1 MLMIKDS
8 DPLLMLSSLVCTLA
22 PQPNVYR
29 RPGEARF
36 FPDSHEIVEK
46 IKNMAAL
53 CGLKNAL
60 TVIEHHNKSS
70 GQFVVI
76 VRNSTQ
82 CLNEC
87 GCQWLAVS
95 APNYEKYGNDII
107 FEFAEDGHAFLIF
120 SVKETANALYTELSE
135 RFEKYSNTSVLLR
148 QNSFDT
154 WRVTFDLIT

>member
-1 MLMIKDS
+1 
-8 DPLLMLSSLVCTLA
+8 
-22 PQPNVYR
+22 
-29 RPGEARF
+29 
-36 FPDSHEIVEK
+36 
-46 IKNMAAL
+46 MAAQ

-70 GQFVVI
+70 GQFVVV

-120 SVKETANALYTELSE
+120 SVKETANALYIELSE
-135 RFEKYSNTSVLLR
+135 RFEKYSNISVLLR

-154 WRVTFDLIT
+154 WRVTFDLIA